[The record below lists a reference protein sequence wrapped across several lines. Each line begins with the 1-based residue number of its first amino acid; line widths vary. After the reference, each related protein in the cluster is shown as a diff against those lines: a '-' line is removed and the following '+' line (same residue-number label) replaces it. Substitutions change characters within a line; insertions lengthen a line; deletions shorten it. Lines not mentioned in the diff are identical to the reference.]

1 MAGGGISREEKEFN
15 TLSPFT
21 VMYLR
26 LQTYPEFN
34 TLFGLYLDC
43 LALFLDCICYLH
55 HFSNWD
61 QMNLY
66 QIMYIG
72 MNPGW
77 VHTAFLQLYTLR
89 FLQFLILSI
98 HGS

>member
-1 MAGGGISREEKEFN
+1 MAGGGISREEMEFN
-15 TLSPFT
+15 TLSPFN

-34 TLFGLYLDC
+34 TLFGLDLDC
-43 LALFLDCICYLH
+43 LALFLDC
-55 HFSNWD
+55 
-61 QMNLY
+61 
-66 QIMYIG
+66 IMYIG

-89 FLQFLILSI
+89 FLQFLILAI